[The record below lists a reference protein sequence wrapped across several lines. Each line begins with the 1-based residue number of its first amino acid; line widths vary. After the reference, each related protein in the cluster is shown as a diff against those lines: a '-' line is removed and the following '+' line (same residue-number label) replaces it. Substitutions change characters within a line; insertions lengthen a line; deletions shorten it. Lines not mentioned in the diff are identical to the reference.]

1 VTEEKKVITIDDV
14 EYTEDQLSDEAKA
27 CINHLGS
34 LDQKIASAQFN
45 LTQLQVGREAFM
57 QRLKS
62 SLETVEQPAEAE
74 VAAE

>member
-27 CINHLGS
+27 CINHIGS

-45 LTQLQVGREAFM
+45 LVQLQVGREAFLDK
-57 QRLKS
+57 LKEA
-62 SLETVEQPAEAE
+62 LE
-74 VAAE
+74 

>member
-1 VTEEKKVITIDDV
+1 MVEDKKTITIDDI
-14 EYTEDQLSDEAKA
+14 EYTEDQLSDEAKG

-45 LTQLQVGREAFM
+45 LTQLQGGREFFLG
-57 QRLKS
+57 RLK
-62 SLETVEQPAEAE
+62 AELPQE